1 VEVLCN
7 RQQNQKHFYYCLQ
20 YQSTSISLN
29 IQSIDQTMQGTIL
42 IIDDE
47 EKLRGLLAKIV
58 SLEGFKV
65 AESAN
70 AKTGL
75 KKLEQEEFNVVICD
89 VKLPDANGVDLTK
102 KIKEISPSTEV
113 IMLTAYGTIADG
125 VKAIKNGAFDYITKG
140 DDNDKILPL
149 IYRAVDKSMLQQRLY
164 RLEKKVNKQY
174 GFDNIIGSSK
184 QIQEAVIL
192 GKKVAKTDAT
202 VLLLGETGTGK
213 EVFAQAIHYGSNR
226 SDKSYVAVN
235 CSALGKDILESELF
249 GHKAGAYTG
258 AHKDTKGLF
267 EEANGGTIFLDEI
280 GEMNPDLQSKLLRVL
295 ETNEFIKV
303 GDSKPTHVDVRVI
316 AATNRDLQKEA
327 DTGHFR
333 SDLFYRL
340 AVFQISLPALRERP
354 KDIEPLAEHFLA
366 FFAAKVNKPAPK
378 MSSGFLEK
386 LKTYSWKGNIRE
398 LKNTMERIVILSDNS
413 ILTAEE
419 LPFEIK
425 SSTFVSSTS
434 LALADI
440 EKQHIQRVLEHTKGN
455 KTEAARLLNIGLTT
469 LYRKLEDYKLS

>member
-1 VEVLCN
+1 
-7 RQQNQKHFYYCLQ
+7 
-20 YQSTSISLN
+20 
-29 IQSIDQTMQGTIL
+29 MQGTIL

-47 EKLRGLLAKIV
+47 EKLRGLLAKII

-65 AESAN
+65 TETAN
-70 AKTGL
+70 AKSGL

-89 VKLPDANGVDLTK
+89 VKLPDGNGVDLVMK
-102 KIKEISPSTEV
+102 LKEVSPSTEI

-149 IYRAVDKSMLQQRLY
+149 LYRAVEKSILQQRLY
-164 RLEKKVNKQY
+164 RLEKRVNKQY
-174 GFDNIIGSSK
+174 GFESIIGSSK
-184 QIQEAVIL
+184 QIQEAITL
-192 GKKVAKTDAT
+192 GKKVAATDAT

-226 SDKSYVAVN
+226 NGKNYVAVN

-258 AHKDTKGLF
+258 ANKDTKGLF
-267 EEANGGTIFLDEI
+267 EEADGGTIFLDEI
-280 GEMNPDLQSKLLRVL
+280 GEMSPDLQAKLLRVL
-295 ETNEFIKV
+295 ETNEFLKV

-327 DTGHFR
+327 DTGQFR

-340 AVFQISLPALRERP
+340 AVFQISLPALRDHP
-354 KDIEPLAEHFLA
+354 KDIEPLVKHFIEH
-366 FFAAKVNKPAPK
+366 FAAKVNKPVPE
-378 MSSGFLEK
+378 MNSEFLQK

-398 LKNTMERIVILSDNS
+398 LKNMMERMVILSDNPVLTKEDLPFDIRNS
-413 ILTAEE
+413 ILTN
-419 LPFEIK
+419 PN
-425 SSTFVSSTS
+425 SYS
-434 LALADI
+434 LADV
-440 EKQHIQRVLEHTKGN
+440 EKNHIQKVLAHTNGN

-469 LYRKLEDYKLS
+469 LYRKLEEYKLQ